1 MGNTCRFVV
10 NAIGKG
16 GETYYTHCKDKQE
29 LKNWISENQDKLSM
43 SDLKISDRSRNPLL
57 RLVSL
62 IK

>member
-16 GETYYTHCKDKQE
+16 GETYYTHCKDKKE
-29 LKNWISENQDKLSM
+29 LKNWISENQHKLSM
-43 SDLKISDRSRNPLL
+43 NDLKISDRSKNPLL